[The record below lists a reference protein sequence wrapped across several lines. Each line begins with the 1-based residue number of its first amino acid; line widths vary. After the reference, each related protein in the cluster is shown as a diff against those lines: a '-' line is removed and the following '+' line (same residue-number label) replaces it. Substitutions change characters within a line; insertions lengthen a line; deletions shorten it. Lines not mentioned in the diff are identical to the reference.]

1 MQYEYSRKSLECP
14 VEKGGEDMSKY
25 RIIYKIEPVFP
36 DGQPEQL
43 VMENEAPDMSL
54 VEKVASRCEWGR
66 HKLVRI
72 EPLV

>member
-1 MQYEYSRKSLECP
+1 
-14 VEKGGEDMSKY
+14 MSKY

-36 DGQPEQL
+36 DGQPEEL
-43 VMENEAPDMSL
+43 VMEIEAPDMSL
-54 VEKVASRCEWGR
+54 VEKVARRCEWGR